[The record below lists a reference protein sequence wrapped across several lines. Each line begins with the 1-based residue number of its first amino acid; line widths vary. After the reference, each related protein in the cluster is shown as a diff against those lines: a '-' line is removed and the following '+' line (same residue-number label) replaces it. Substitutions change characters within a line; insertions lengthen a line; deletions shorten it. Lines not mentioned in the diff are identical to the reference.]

1 MEKEKISLGEIA
13 KLYYEQGLTQAEISN
28 KLGISRPIISN
39 KLAEAREKGIV
50 KIFVDI
56 DEDYVSELERRIF
69 SSFNLKGVRVVAV
82 PDNDEELAVNITART
97 GAQYLSRFIEEND
110 RIGISLGWTM
120 NKMADYFPQLECH
133 ADIVVQCL
141 GSITNVHSNSTMD
154 GLIKNFSQ
162 KVNARE
168 AYILPCPPIVQTPLI
183 ANALLYDTQIQKIVK
198 CIKDCNKVF
207 VNITSP
213 DKNNC
218 FYSYEYINDA
228 DLEQLKKDGAVGS
241 ICGRFYDKNGNICS
255 PETDARTLGIS
266 LDDIKKAEYVL
277 GCIVGV
283 HKAYAVYYALKAGL
297 IDVLVIDSLTA
308 AELVR
313 IINEE
318 QND

>member
-133 ADIVVQCL
+133 A
-141 GSITNVHSNSTMD
+141 G
-154 GLIKNFSQ
+154 
-162 KVNARE
+162 
-168 AYILPCPPIVQTPLI
+168 
-183 ANALLYDTQIQKIVK
+183 
-198 CIKDCNKVF
+198 
-207 VNITSP
+207 
-213 DKNNC
+213 
-218 FYSYEYINDA
+218 
-228 DLEQLKKDGAVGS
+228 
-241 ICGRFYDKNGNICS
+241 
-255 PETDARTLGIS
+255 
-266 LDDIKKAEYVL
+266 
-277 GCIVGV
+277 
-283 HKAYAVYYALKAGL
+283 
-297 IDVLVIDSLTA
+297 
-308 AELVR
+308 
-313 IINEE
+313 
-318 QND
+318 